1 MARSGSTFQMEHEKA
16 CDVRSGSESSCSRDQ
31 VLVLY
36 DLLQQQQTT
45 FNGCPAGPATRV
57 GLGCPQETCSDIYRR
72 MLGLVC
78 AETRPCCPANK
89 LAFLLCIDLLV
100 L

>member
-1 MARSGSTFQMEHEKA
+1 MTSVQEARVLARET
-16 CDVRSGSESSCSRDQ
+16 Q

-78 AETRPCCPANK
+78 TETRPCCPANK
-89 LAFLLCIDLLV
+89 LALLLCIDALV